1 MTTENY
7 VLLEGIPLNSLLIIK
22 NNNNFNFFMVISIL
36 LSVGVIVPS
45 ESRID

>member
-36 LSVGVIVPS
+36 QRVGVIVPS